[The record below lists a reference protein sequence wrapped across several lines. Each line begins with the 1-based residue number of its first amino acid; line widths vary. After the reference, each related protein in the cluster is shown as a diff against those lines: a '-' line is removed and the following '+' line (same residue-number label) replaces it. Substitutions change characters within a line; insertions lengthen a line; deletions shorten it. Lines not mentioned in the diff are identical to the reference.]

1 MTSALDKKISRLYSP
16 RIKQACLY
24 DKETRPVKPNE
35 PQSNLCSNPE
45 RDRRNLRRFTLWSFL
60 WALSFVLSTLGIKKE
75 WWPPAGEFVAVA
87 STALLGLVSI
97 LRYRRF
103 LMEADELQRKI
114 EIEALALAF
123 GVGMVG
129 GLSSWLLVVGAS
141 VPGTD
146 LIYVFCAMMVTYA
159 VSVLVGRRR
168 YS

>member
-1 MTSALDKKISRLYSP
+1 
-16 RIKQACLY
+16 
-24 DKETRPVKPNE
+24 VKPNE
-35 PQSNLCSNPE
+35 PQSNLCSNPQ

-114 EIEALALAF
+114 EIEARSRGTGRLGHLTLFQEGA
-123 GVGMVG
+123 GHVRSRGMTDSI
-129 GLSSWLLVVGAS
+129 SSSLQM
-141 VPGTD
+141 P
-146 LIYVFCAMMVTYA
+146 
-159 VSVLVGRRR
+159 
-168 YS
+168 